1 LITGF
6 PEIDVDR
13 KMKNKILENLKDMY
27 LMPFRAIASGM
38 KLFTR
43 NRDRVRDFISQPG
56 IAKTLRY
63 AMLLTLFIWLA
74 IALFT
79 KDEGNNRLTEAIN
92 ELWSTTKGDSSQ
104 TDSTTVNK
112 HAE

>member
-1 LITGF
+1 
-6 PEIDVDR
+6 
-13 KMKNKILENLKDMY
+13 MKNKTLEYLKDMY

-43 NRDRVRDFISQPG
+43 NRNRVRDFISQPG

-79 KDEGNNRLTEAIN
+79 KDEENNHLTEAIN
-92 ELWSTTKGDSSQ
+92 ELWSKTKGDSSQ
-104 TDSTTVNK
+104 TDSTPVNK
-112 HAE
+112 HTE